1 MHYIIALIITLI
13 VLLSPSP
20 GIAADATGFTVQN
33 IHNFDR
39 ATENPWASL
48 IPAPDGNLY
57 GTSNGGGTKPL
68 KPPKTPGAVYKTNPS
83 ACSIDPSSPD
93 CFKVVHTFSQPDAQ
107 GRNSDGYGPRAPLS
121 LGPDGF
127 LYGTTFWGGQGG
139 TGVLFRID
147 PATAMFTTLFSFGT
161 PDGPPSGANPMGGP
175 VSDGHGNFYG
185 AAKNY
190 GAGVIYKWSGS
201 RPATTVYAFRVT
213 HDAIRYP
220 DGAAPYGSPVFGA
233 DGKLYGMTFFGG
245 KNNAGTVYSLDP
257 VSKTLKV
264 IYDFA
269 GYTPSD
275 CPEDVAGVQSLFL
288 ASDGKLYGTSLFGG
302 ANGTGFAFRVDP
314 AANGIRIL
322 HEFGPCSRRTGDAN
336 ADGANPKSTLTEGD
350 DGVLYGTTYRGGASG
365 YGTIFRIAKD
375 GSSFQSLH
383 SFGSETGLWPAAGL
397 VRLQDGSMIGTTFLG
412 GVNGGGVIYRLWQT
426 HLTVRKILMHPDH
439 NHLRLFN
446 LQIDGVT
453 VRANVNAG
461 STSPQLV
468 DPGRH
473 RVGETGGT
481 GTSLLLF
488 GSEFG
493 GDCAADGSIVLAA
506 GGNKTCTITNYD
518 HAGGCAQGSFCCE
531 PGDGRQGCQ
540 ICSRSN
546 NCP

>member
-1 MHYIIALIITLI
+1 MLEGKNRVQRDRNCESRAPNTGSFIKLTKYTAMHYIIALIITLI

-33 IHNFDR
+33 IHNLDR

-139 TGVLFRID
+139 NGVLFRID
-147 PATAMFTTLFSFGT
+147 PATATFTTLFSFGT

-201 RPATTVYAFRVT
+201 RPAATVYAFRVT

-257 VSKTLKV
+257 VSKALKV

-302 ANGTGFAFRVDP
+302 SNGTGFAFRVDP
-314 AANGIRIL
+314 AAMVYGSSMNSARARGARGTRTRTARTRSRL
-322 HEFGPCSRRTGDAN
+322 SPRAMTGCSTGP
-336 ADGANPKSTLTEGD
+336 LTEAAHQDTARSSVSPKTGAASS
-350 DGVLYGTTYRGGASG
+350 RCAASG
-365 YGTIFRIAKD
+365 QKPGYGPQRV
-375 GSSFQSLH
+375 SSDYKMD
-383 SFGSETGLWPAAGL
+383 
-397 VRLQDGSMIGTTFLG
+397 R
-412 GVNGGGVIYRLWQT
+412 
-426 HLTVRKILMHPDH
+426 
-439 NHLRLFN
+439 
-446 LQIDGVT
+446 
-453 VRANVNAG
+453 
-461 STSPQLV
+461 
-468 DPGRH
+468 
-473 RVGETGGT
+473 
-481 GTSLLLF
+481 
-488 GSEFG
+488 
-493 GDCAADGSIVLAA
+493 
-506 GGNKTCTITNYD
+506 
-518 HAGGCAQGSFCCE
+518 
-531 PGDGRQGCQ
+531 
-540 ICSRSN
+540 
-546 NCP
+546 